1 MKGLVKYALG
11 MEGVELRELPEP
23 VPEEGELKVKVLAA
37 GICNSDIHAIRDERS
52 VTMPV
57 VMGHE
62 YVGEVVECR
71 GDVGD
76 FKVGDWVTTLPACYS
91 CGECYLCKG
100 GFVTL
105 CKERKS
111 IGSHRDG
118 AMANHVVVPARYTF
132 KIPDTAKTLEQKTV
146 YALAEPL
153 ACMVRGVY
161 EKIDVREGD
170 TVVISGPGTMG
181 LLALQ
186 LFKTKGAYV
195 IMSGLP
201 ADAEK
206 LELAKKLGADEC
218 VTNFDALTEA
228 VYRRNY
234 KGADITCDCT
244 GVAPA
249 LENCMK
255 VIRPM
260 GTHLQI
266 GLFGGKVSFRLDY
279 FFDREVNYVPSN
291 SSAVSSWRIAL
302 DLLEKGKI
310 DLEPLISKKF
320 PLSEWKKGVAAVLS
334 KTAYKVLL
342 IPKKRNRF
350 SAGILLFQS
359 QSCSRSLDER
369 AVYAFCR

>member
-1 MKGLVKYALG
+1 MKGLVKYDLG
-11 MEGVELRELPEP
+11 MNGVALRELPEP
-23 VPEEGELKVKVLAA
+23 VPKDGELKVKVLAA

-57 VMGHE
+57 VLGHE
-62 YVGEVVECR
+62 YVGQVVECR
-71 GDVGD
+71 GNVGS
-76 FKVGDWVTTLPACYS
+76 FRPGDWVVTLPACYS
-91 CGECYLCKG
+91 CGECYLCRQG
-100 GFVTL
+100 VVTL

-118 AMANHVVVPARYTF
+118 AMANYVVVPAKYSFQVPDSADTIEKR
-132 KIPDTAKTLEQKTV
+132 IP

-161 EKIDVREGD
+161 EKITVNPGD

-181 LLALQ
+181 QMAVR
-186 LFKTKGAYV
+186 LFKERGAYV
-195 IMSGLP
+195 ILSGLP
-201 ADAEK
+201 ADREK
-206 LELAKKLGADEC
+206 FLLAKQYGADVC
-218 VTNFDALTEA
+218 VESFDELKEA
-228 VYRRNY
+228 VYAKNP

-266 GLFGGKVSFRLDY
+266 GLFGGKVPFRLDY
-279 FFDREVNYVPSN
+279 MFDREVNYIPSN

-302 DLLEKGKI
+302 DLLGKGKV
-310 DLEPLISKKF
+310 DLAPLISKRCS
-320 PLSEWKKGVAAVLS
+320 LDDWKEGVDTVLS
-334 KTAYKVLL
+334 KTAYKVIL
-342 IPKKRNRF
+342 IPDNTF
-350 SAGILLFQS
+350 A
-359 QSCSRSLDER
+359 E
-369 AVYAFCR
+369 

>member
-1 MKGLVKYALG
+1 MVLKERGEAMKGLVKYALG
-11 MEGVELRELPEP
+11 PEGVELRTLPEP
-23 VPEEGELKVKVLAA
+23 VPKDGELKVKVLAA
-37 GICNSDIHAIRDERS
+37 GICNSDVHAIRDERS

-62 YVGEVVECR
+62 YVGEVTETR
-71 GDVGD
+71 GDVGS
-76 FKVGDWVTTLPACYS
+76 FKVGDWVVTLPACYS
-91 CGECYLCKG
+91 CGECYLCKAG
-100 GFVTL
+100 YVTL

-118 AMANHVVVPARYTF
+118 AMANYVVVPAKYTF
-132 KIPDTAKTLEQKTV
+132 KVPEKAKTYEQKLE

-170 TVVISGPGTMG
+170 VVVISGPGTMG
-181 LLALQ
+181 LMALQ
-186 LFKTKGAYV
+186 LFKTRGAYV

-201 ADAEK
+201 VDADK
-206 LELAKKLGADEC
+206 LEDARKFGADKC
-218 VTNFDALTEA
+218 VTSFEELEKA
-228 VYRRNY
+228 VYSKNP

-266 GLFGGKVSFRLDY
+266 GLFGGKVPFRLDY
-279 FFDREVNYVPSN
+279 MFDREVNYIPSN
-291 SSAVSSWRIAL
+291 SSAVSSWKIAL
-302 DLLEKGKI
+302 RLLEEGKVN
-310 DLEPLISKKF
+310 LSPLISKRF
-320 PLSEWKKGVAAVLS
+320 PLDRWKDGLDAVLS
-334 KTAYKVLL
+334 KTAYKVIL
-342 IPKKRNRF
+342 IPDNGF
-350 SAGILLFQS
+350 SL
-359 QSCSRSLDER
+359 
-369 AVYAFCR
+369 